1 MTRRDFL
8 EMRQQRLNPDKQ
20 YDASEDM
27 FKTVIDIE
35 SKDFIK
41 RDESNGHRV
50 YFNVNQPII
59 KKRASV
65 ARSISKEDTNTDFT
79 ASTYTRWNQ
88 MSKHMTKLKDN
99 AAVKD

>member
-20 YDASEDM
+20 YDASEDT

-50 YFNVNQPII
+50 YFNVN
-59 KKRASV
+59 
-65 ARSISKEDTNTDFT
+65 
-79 ASTYTRWNQ
+79 
-88 MSKHMTKLKDN
+88 
-99 AAVKD
+99 